1 MDIIKLLRVHQWVKN
16 ALLFV
21 PAFFAAEMLEEK
33 SLMLIPAFFAF
44 SLISSAVYV
53 INDYRDIEA
62 DKVHPTKRNRPLAS
76 GVVSKSTG
84 LIVFF
89 VLLLAGGSASY
100 LISIEFFGIIALYF
114 TINLGYSFGLKNT
127 PILEMFLVSIGF
139 LLRVVAGATVSATFV
154 SHWLV
159 IMVFLLA
166 LFLILAKRRDDLV
179 MYLNTGKANRESIT
193 HYSLDF
199 INASLTMMGAVIIVT
214 YIAYCVSEEVI
225 SRFGNPYV
233 YATTIF
239 VIAGLMRYLKI
250 ALTDQK
256 SGSPVKTLYT
266 DKFII
271 ITLLGWV
278 LSFVVIIYSGKLF

>member
-1 MDIIKLLRVHQWVKN
+1 MNFIKLFRVHQWIKN
-16 ALLFV
+16 AFLFV
-21 PAFFAAEMLEEK
+21 PAFFAAELFEEK

-44 SLISSAVYV
+44 SLVASAVYV

-62 DKVHPTKRNRPLAS
+62 DKIHPTKRNRPLAS
-76 GVVSKSTG
+76 GAISKPMGLTLFFLLVLIGGVSSYIISFDFF
-84 LIVFF
+84 LI
-89 VLLLAGGSASY
+89 
-100 LISIEFFGIIALYF
+100 ITLYF
-114 TINLGYSFGLKNT
+114 TINIGYSFGLKNT

-139 LLRVVAGATVSATFV
+139 LLRVLAGAAVTATFV

-166 LFLILAKRRDDLV
+166 MFLILAKRRDDLV

-193 HYSLDF
+193 HYNLDF

-214 YIAYCVSEEVI
+214 YISYCVSEEVI

-250 ALTDQK
+250 SLTDLK
-256 SGSPVKTLYT
+256 SGSPVKTLYS

-271 ITLLGWV
+271 VTMLGWI
-278 LSFVVIIYSGKLF
+278 LSFVVIIYSGKFL

>member
-1 MDIIKLLRVHQWVKN
+1 
-16 ALLFV
+16 
-21 PAFFAAEMLEEK
+21 
-33 SLMLIPAFFAF
+33 
-44 SLISSAVYV
+44 
-53 INDYRDIEA
+53 
-62 DKVHPTKRNRPLAS
+62 
-76 GVVSKSTG
+76 
-84 LIVFF
+84 
-89 VLLLAGGSASY
+89 
-100 LISIEFFGIIALYF
+100 
-114 TINLGYSFGLKNT
+114 
-127 PILEMFLVSIGF
+127 
-139 LLRVVAGATVSATFV
+139 
-154 SHWLV
+154 
-159 IMVFLLA
+159 
-166 LFLILAKRRDDLV
+166 